1 MADIGN
7 PNVFTIYKGRYQLTP
22 TQATFASTNVMLTI
36 QNMVQFL
43 CDATIWTREDVCTL
57 PEQCRPKNMV
67 VLPVCGSTNLNNVV
81 VTTLTINPNGNVVF
95 KQLPKE
101 KVNENTDIEQ
111 IITLHLNG
119 LSFSIGD
126 NWYV

>member
-1 MADIGN
+1 MADVGN
-7 PNVFTIYKGRYQLTP
+7 PNVFTIYKGKYELTP
-22 TQATFASTNVMLTI
+22 TEATFESTSLMLTI

-57 PEQCRPKNMV
+57 PEECRPKNMV
-67 VLPVCGSTNLNNVV
+67 VLPVCGSTNLNNIV
-81 VTTLTINPNGNVVF
+81 VTTLTINPDGEVLF

-101 KVNENTDIEQ
+101 RVDDNTDIEQ

-126 NWYV
+126 NWYL